1 MKPVTD
7 YIEQATE
14 RIAKRKERELYCAW
28 RAGYDYLYEIQRLA
42 DGFKTER
49 EYIPSDE
56 PHREFNDRRRT
67 IVRYDLSRISHTDI
81 RGLDSS
87 HIPTGR

>member
-7 YIEQATE
+7 YIDRATK

-28 RAGYDYLYEIQRLA
+28 RAGYDYLYEIQHLT
-42 DGFKTER
+42 DGFEMER
-49 EYIPSDE
+49 EYIPSNDNQK
-56 PHREFNDRRRT
+56 EFSYKRKT
-67 IVRYDLSRISHTDI
+67 IMRYDLSRISHTDI
-81 RGLDSS
+81 LSLDTS